1 MGIGTC
7 SCEIGKNGSPC
18 SHQAAI
24 VLHYN
29 IESVN
34 FVPTLHPSLRQ
45 DIAFLA
51 LGNKASKT
59 IEFYSALR
67 EGMKPVSVTENI
79 ATTNISDFTG
89 TSWDVIRAGAL
100 DDTIENGTEEM
111 ILDSSQMADLISKID
126 SLAQSLK
133 NHLDSNDPQLIP
145 GIKKF
150 LERFNAMK
158 STGRLASAMHTFG
171 TQTRAGVSL
180 ASGNRRW
187 GKRIGAQA
195 TASGRRKYG
204 SKGKG
209 QVVAG

>member
-1 MGIGTC
+1 MF
-7 SCEIGKNGSPC
+7 SSGSNSTPLQ
-18 SHQAAI
+18 H
-24 VLHYN
+24 
-29 IESVN
+29 SVSE
-34 FVPTLHPSLRQ
+34 FCPTLHPSLRQ

-59 IEFYSALR
+59 IEFNSALC

-79 ATTNISDFTG
+79 ATTNTSDFTG

-111 ILDSSQMADLISKID
+111 ILDSSQKADLISKID

-158 STGRLASAMHTFG
+158 STGRLASARLRLAVETKEER
-171 TQTRAGVSL
+171 RARLENDADTKRLRLAMETDAERKTSLEKMVARSYRTAHVSPD
-180 ASGNRRW
+180 
-187 GKRIGAQA
+187 
-195 TASGRRKYG
+195 
-204 SKGKG
+204 
-209 QVVAG
+209 